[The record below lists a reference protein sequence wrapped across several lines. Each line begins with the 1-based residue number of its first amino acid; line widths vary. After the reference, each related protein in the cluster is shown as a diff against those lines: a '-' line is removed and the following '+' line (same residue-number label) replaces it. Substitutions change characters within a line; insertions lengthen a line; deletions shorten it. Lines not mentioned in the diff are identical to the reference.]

1 MALTIIFFIAVF
13 LVGIAGGYL
22 ITLILNKFPEKLK
35 LHMDEMEEINKSQL
49 YPDII
54 KEDYS
59 LSYLGRN
66 TLYLLSIT
74 LFTSIFEAIIF
85 RVSKSNLT
93 FFSDYFL
100 LLSFIMVLRL
110 PLLIELFIRSNRHEK
125 SGILKRMTQSLGIM
139 YRTYIFRIRPFLYGV
154 TIIPL
159 LIALLI

>member
-74 LFTSIFEAIIF
+74 LFTSYLKPLFFVFPRVTLHFFLIIF
-85 RVSKSNLT
+85 YCYHSSW
-93 FFSDYFL
+93 F
-100 LLSFIMVLRL
+100 
-110 PLLIELFIRSNRHEK
+110 
-125 SGILKRMTQSLGIM
+125 
-139 YRTYIFRIRPFLYGV
+139 
-154 TIIPL
+154 
-159 LIALLI
+159 